1 MLIEKCSLHFDDF
14 VACLPENL
22 YLKHFF
28 GCLES
33 VSLGKKLGEVVD
45 ETRMNVPVMKETA
58 GQEIKLFA
66 GSLPDDEVLVK
77 ADRKWK
83 TAPKSLKLV
92 PVREA
97 IGQEWIDMFKND
109 EIADLKNDEL
119 KVFLKSQGERLTGRK
134 HDLVD
139 RVHRCIEKEL
149 FK

>member
-14 VACLPENL
+14 VACLPENP

-28 GCLES
+28 GYLES

-45 ETRMNVPVMKETA
+45 KTRMNVPVMKETA
-58 GQEIKLFA
+58 GQEIKLFV

-77 ADRKWK
+77 ADRKRK
-83 TAPKSLKLV
+83 TAPKSS
-92 PVREA
+92 
-97 IGQEWIDMFKND
+97 IDMFKND

>member
-1 MLIEKCSLHFDDF
+1 LIEKCSLHFDDF
-14 VACLPENL
+14 VACLPENP

-28 GCLES
+28 GYLES

-45 ETRMNVPVMKETA
+45 KTRMNVPVMKETA
-58 GQEIKLFA
+58 GQEIKLFV

-77 ADRKWK
+77 ADRKRK
-83 TAPKSLKLV
+83 TAPKSS
-92 PVREA
+92 
-97 IGQEWIDMFKND
+97 IDMFKND